1 MPLDPTKEAANLDAT
16 QTEMTAREKQ
26 NKFGQKTNS
35 IMDVGNA
42 GFLSILA
49 VTTPVKLAPE
59 KWGEIMQ
66 YLEAN
71 YGVTGMQAL
80 FEIDIPEPED
90 GAQNNLHT
98 SAHLRQDDVQWSVGS
113 EQ

>member
-1 MPLDPTKEAANLDAT
+1 MPLDHMKDAANLDAT
-16 QTEMTAREKQ
+16 QIEMTDREKQ
-26 NKFGQKTNS
+26 NRFGQKHNS
-35 IMDVGNA
+35 IMDVGND

-66 YLEAN
+66 YLVTN

-90 GAQNNLHT
+90 GAQNNIHM
-98 SAHLRQDDVQWSVGS
+98 SAHLRQEEKV
-113 EQ
+113 EL